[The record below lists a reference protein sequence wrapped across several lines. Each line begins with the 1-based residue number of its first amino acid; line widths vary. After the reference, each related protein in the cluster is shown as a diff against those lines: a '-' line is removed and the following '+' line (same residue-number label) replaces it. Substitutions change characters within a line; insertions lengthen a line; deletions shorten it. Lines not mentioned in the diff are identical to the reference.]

1 MSSQML
7 LYAKYLLYTGEL
19 FDFDKRL
26 AEINAVTL
34 AEVNEYLR
42 NTDIENYSS
51 AVVARKS
58 KHSPKN

>member
-1 MSSQML
+1 MATQML

-34 AEVNEYLR
+34 DDVNDYVRTIDTEH
-42 NTDIENYSS
+42 YSS
-51 AVVARKS
+51 ATVARK
-58 KHSPKN
+58 P